1 MIPGVERQIYEV
13 WSLHTLPP
21 LTSPRP
27 LLLRGFLGV
36 ALSHPLF
43 LFKKFCYK
51 REMSTYMLDIDK
63 DIALPANAAEALPA
77 MTQSEELEVR
87 ARTIKLISDLQGKP
101 LEPTQGDKDA
111 ARELAQKMLKD
122 NINVDFSSYR
132 NETLAYLAGMVS
144 MYDQML
150 VKDLADYKLYV
161 VNKLVEQSANPDPKY
176 ALPAIKALGE
186 VDGVDAFKK
195 RAEVTVQHKSV
206 EEVEKS
212 LAQKLEKLERL
223 AQKDR
228 KGDVI
233 DVETVDAEP
242 SED

>member
-1 MIPGVERQIYEV
+1 
-13 WSLHTLPP
+13 
-21 LTSPRP
+21 
-27 LLLRGFLGV
+27 
-36 ALSHPLF
+36 
-43 LFKKFCYK
+43 
-51 REMSTYMLDIDK
+51 MSTYMLDIEK
-63 DIALPANAAEALPA
+63 DIALPANAAEALPV
-77 MTQSEELEVR
+77 MSQSEELEVR

-101 LEPTQGDKDA
+101 LEPTDDDKDA
-111 ARELAQKMLKD
+111 ARSLAQKMLKD
-122 NINVDFSSYR
+122 NVNVDFSNYR

-223 AQKDR
+223 TQRDK
-228 KGDVI
+228 KGEVI
-233 DVETVDAEP
+233 DVEAVDAEP
-242 SED
+242 TED